1 MTVLAGHFDAPFPA
15 VDWQPEVMA
24 LLDERHLA
32 VWSHAQS
39 RRTHFAASL
48 AQFLGSQR
56 ETDVVTLYGRFIGD
70 LESFCHQLERSI
82 PVDRLERRLD
92 GTDSVTDALRS
103 RESVRGRCVARSRYI
118 VWNDADVLL
127 KADPGLFGR
136 LIDAMLGVC
145 AEAEYASEDLLL
157 IQRCVFVGG
166 AGLADYAEDATG
178 QFRAWLPDG
187 LGEPFWAL
195 VTGVEAPQVRVA
207 HIDELMP

>member
-1 MTVLAGHFDAPFPA
+1 MSLLAGQFDAPFPA

-24 LLDERHLA
+24 LLDERHLG

-39 RRTHFAASL
+39 RRSHFAASL

-56 ETDVVTLYGRFIGD
+56 ETDVVTLYGRFIKD
-70 LESFCHQLERSI
+70 IEAFCHQLERSI

-103 RESVRGRCVARSRYI
+103 RESVRGRSVARCRFI

-127 KADPGLFGR
+127 RADPDLFGR
-136 LIDAMLGVC
+136 LVDAMLGVS

-166 AGLADYAEDATG
+166 AALAEYAERPDG
-178 QFRAWLPDG
+178 QFRSWLPDG

-195 VTGVEAPQVRVA
+195 VTGVDEPQLKMS

>member
-1 MTVLAGHFDAPFPA
+1 MSVLVGQYDTPFPA

-24 LLDERHLA
+24 SLDERHLV

-39 RRTHFAASL
+39 RRTRFAASL

-56 ETDVVTLYGRFIGD
+56 ETDVVTLYGKFVNDI
-70 LESFCHQLERSI
+70 ESYCHQLERAV
-82 PVDRLERRLD
+82 PVEHLERRLD
-92 GTDSVTDALRS
+92 GTDSITDALRNRQS
-103 RESVRGRCVARSRYI
+103 IRGRSVARCRYI

-127 KADPGLFGR
+127 KADEALFGR
-136 LIDAMLGVC
+136 LVDAMLGVS

-166 AGLADYAEDATG
+166 AALADYADNSDSR
-178 QFRAWLPDG
+178 FKSWLPDG

-195 VTGVEAPQVRVA
+195 VSGVDAPAVNAA

>member
-1 MTVLAGHFDAPFPA
+1 MSVLAGQFDTPFPA

-56 ETDVVTLYGRFIGD
+56 ETDVVTLYGRFIND

-82 PVDRLERRLD
+82 PIDRLERRID
-92 GTDSVTDALRS
+92 GTDGVTDALRS
-103 RESVRGRCVARSRYI
+103 RESVRGRSVARCRYI
-118 VWNDADVLL
+118 VWNDADMLL
-127 KADPGLFGR
+127 RADSALFGR
-136 LIDAMLGVC
+136 LVDAMLGVS

-166 AGLADYAEDATG
+166 PALADYAEHPDG

-187 LGEPFWAL
+187 LGEPFWAM
-195 VTGVEAPQVRVA
+195 VTGIDAPNTTTA

>member
-1 MTVLAGHFDAPFPA
+1 MSLLAGQFEAPFPA
-15 VDWQPEVMA
+15 VDWQPEAMA

-56 ETDVVTLYGRFIGD
+56 ETDVITLYGRFISD
-70 LESFCHQLERSI
+70 LEGFCHQLERAI
-82 PVDRLERRLD
+82 PLDRLERRLD
-92 GTDSVTDALRS
+92 GTDSVTEALRS
-103 RESVRGRCVARSRYI
+103 RQTHRGRSVARSRYI
-118 VWNDADVLL
+118 VWNDADMLL
-127 KADPGLFGR
+127 KTDAALFGR
-136 LIDAMLGVC
+136 LVDAMLGVC

-157 IQRCVFVGG
+157 LQRCVFVGG
-166 AGLADYAEDATG
+166 AGLAAYAEEAGG
-178 QFRAWLPDG
+178 QFRSWLPDG

-195 VTGVEAPQVRVA
+195 VTGVESPQVQVS

>member
-1 MTVLAGHFDAPFPA
+1 MSVLAGHFDAPFPA

-24 LLDERHLA
+24 QLDERHLA
-32 VWSHAQS
+32 VWSHAPS
-39 RRTHFAASL
+39 RRSHFAASL

-56 ETDVVTLYGRFIGD
+56 ETDVVVLYGRFIAD
-70 LESFCHQLERSI
+70 LEGFCHQLERSI

-103 RESVRGRCVARSRYI
+103 RASVRGRCVARSRYI
-118 VWNDADVLL
+118 VWNDAEVLL
-127 KADPGLFGR
+127 RSDRGLFNR
-136 LIDAMLGVC
+136 LVDAMLGVS

-166 AGLADYAEDATG
+166 AALADYAEDAGG

-187 LGEPFWAL
+187 LGDPFWAM
-195 VTGVEAPQVRVA
+195 VTGVESPQVQTA

>member
-1 MTVLAGHFDAPFPA
+1 MSVLVGQFDAPFPA
-15 VDWQPEVMA
+15 VDWQPEAMA
-24 LLDERHLA
+24 LLDERHLV

-56 ETDVVTLYGRFIGD
+56 ETDVVTLYGRFIND

-82 PVDRLERRLD
+82 PIDRLERRID
-92 GTDSVTDALRS
+92 GTHGVTDALRS
-103 RESVRGRCVARSRYI
+103 RDTVRGRSVARCRYI

-127 KADPGLFGR
+127 RADSALFGR
-136 LIDAMLGVC
+136 LVDAMLGVS

-166 AGLADYAEDATG
+166 AALADYADNTGG

-187 LGEPFWAL
+187 LGEPFWSL
-195 VTGVEAPQVRVA
+195 VTGVDVPRVQLS